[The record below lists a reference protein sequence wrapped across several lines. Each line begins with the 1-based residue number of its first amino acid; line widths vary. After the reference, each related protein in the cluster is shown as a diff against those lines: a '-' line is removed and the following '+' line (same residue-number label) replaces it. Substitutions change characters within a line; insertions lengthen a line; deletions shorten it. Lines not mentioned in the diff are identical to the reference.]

1 MSPSP
6 DSSTRRPTPLTKA
19 SSVHRRDHD
28 LLGHELLDAMQHG
41 LALGAVELGR
51 LLAEEAV
58 HVRVSTVRELPTRDR
73 VGLEPGGGVPE
84 RAADDLDEVL
94 ELLLGDAL
102 GDALVEG
109 GELERTQLGPN
120 PHTLEIADHRLG
132 RIGGRHVA
140 EILAGI
146 EASGV
151 TGFGEQPLGTGGI
164 EGIGG
169 CQKKSN
175 ELGAMLNVI
184 RESPEGPAW
193 SMARPAIAG

>member
-84 RAADDLDEVL
+84 RAAYDLDEVL

-102 GDALVEG
+102 VEG
-109 GELERTQLGPN
+109 GALERTELGPN
-120 PHTLEIADHRLG
+120 PHALQIADHLLG
-132 RIGGRHVA
+132 RV
-140 EILAGI
+140 
-146 EASGV
+146 
-151 TGFGEQPLGTGGI
+151 
-164 EGIGG
+164 
-169 CQKKSN
+169 
-175 ELGAMLNVI
+175 
-184 RESPEGPAW
+184 
-193 SMARPAIAG
+193 